1 MNTEETTQTFEPLP
15 PAIEAL
21 VAPARVVLDKPEIV
35 RARLLARA
43 RESLQ
48 RGDIVALKPRRMGIF
63 RLFFAA
69 AAGVALVAS
78 VAAAYQVLRRP
89 TPPSNGGM
97 LRPAQPES
105 IAPVL
110 PKPTPGLPL
119 TPSLPA
125 TPDNPA
131 PAVLVPQTSTAAHRS
146 NPSRRDRSGI
156 EELRFL
162 ERARQSAAH
171 GDYASVLVIAAEHE
185 RSFPAGQLAEEREF
199 LRVKALLGL
208 DRADD
213 VRRVAAKFRRQF
225 PRSVLLQT
233 IEDMSATL
241 R

>member
-1 MNTEETTQTFEPLP
+1 MTTKETTRTLEPLP

-21 VAPARVVLDKPEIV
+21 VAPARVVLEKPEIV
-35 RARLLARA
+35 RARILARA
-43 RESLQ
+43 RESLRLGKIAAPQ
-48 RGDIVALKPRRMGIF
+48 PSRLGIF

-78 VAAAYQVLRRP
+78 VAAAYQMLRRP
-89 TPPSNGGM
+89 TPPTDAG
-97 LRPAQPES
+97 RPAQS
-105 IAPVL
+105 VSMAPVL
-110 PKPTPGLPL
+110 PKPTMGLPFA
-119 TPSLPA
+119 PSLPA
-125 TPDNPA
+125 TPDNPK
-131 PAVLVPQTSTAAHRS
+131 PVVLEPQTSAAAHRA
-146 NPSRRDRSGI
+146 NLSRRDRSGI

-162 ERARQSAAH
+162 ERARQSAAQ

-199 LRVKALLGL
+199 LRVKALVGLG
-208 DRADD
+208 RADD

-225 PRSVLLQT
+225 PRSVMLQT